1 MHSFIVPAAPREF
14 PPGIDTLHLSPDP
27 GLGIEEVR
35 QVITFLSKKP
45 LLSPFN
51 VVIIHQAEKLTLPA
65 QHAILKT
72 LEEPPGNS
80 QIYLVTTEPE
90 SLLSTILS
98 RVQVSQV
105 SMYQSVDP
113 ASLKNSSEILQKLLS
128 AKRVGEKLVI
138 IDRAGFTRDTALE
151 FLNHLELLMHQNL
164 NLGLSYQLIVDTR
177 KYLKANVNVRLAL
190 DSLALGL

>member
-1 MHSFIVPAAPREF
+1 
-14 PPGIDTLHLSPDP
+14 
-27 GLGIEEVR
+27 
-35 QVITFLSKKP
+35 